1 VSAVIAVRRRRI
13 AAVLGSIG
21 LALGVAAC
29 GKSNDPSTAENNGVY
44 ISAGPVT
51 YQLEISREL
60 NQYST
65 EDRQYMTG
73 LPAGTSSTLSPGQIW
88 YGVFLWAKNQS
99 HHSQMT
105 SDSFDIVD
113 TELNHYYPV
122 ALNPSLNPYAWASQS
137 LAPGAIEPAPDTTA
151 SFGPTQGGLLLF
163 KLPISVYDNRPLV
176 LQIKGP
182 TGRVWGS
189 ISLDL

>member
-1 VSAVIAVRRRRI
+1 MALT
-13 AAVLGSIG
+13 LG
-21 LALGVAAC
+21 LAAC
-29 GKSNDPSTAENNGVY
+29 GKSGHPSTAENNGVY
-44 ISAGPVT
+44 LTAGPIT
-51 YQLEISREL
+51 YQLEVSREL

-73 LPAGTSSTLSPGQIW
+73 LPAGTASNLSSGEIW

-99 HHSQMT
+99 RRPQMT

-122 ALNPSLNPYAWASQS
+122 SLNPALNPYAWTAQS
-137 LAPGAIEPAPDTTA
+137 LGPGGIEPAPDTTA
-151 SFGPTQGGLLLF
+151 SLGPTQGGLLLF
-163 KLPISVYDNRPLV
+163 KLPISVYDNRPLI

-182 TGRVWGS
+182 SGKVWGS
-189 ISLDL
+189 VSLDL